1 MRKATILMALVL
13 FLSVCGVGVLAAD
26 IFEEHNQVVL
36 TEKVIYGDRTK
47 ANGLSVQV
55 DSHYRSRLF
64 WNTTLQF
71 NDAADVHTDYSFSAK
86 QIYKGREEEYDGINI
101 HNNVMESV
109 DTYVEEERLQEG
121 IGVAYRELLDETEA
135 GEDKSRN
142 ILLKDYISHYP
153 IGFNLDFPNTRLNS
167 SRVDLDLWRDL
178 GTVSESEAHIVQKI
192 RDYFKLPV
200 LEDQYLEIH
209 VSKRADGSRGSW
221 GGGTSRYGDW
231 YDLYGY
237 SVLSDDACY
246 FTFNTLTNDGKV
258 VDTSELPEGYGIYRL
273 PYHMENDG
281 ESWGDVSVI
290 DVDQLE
296 MVYPLTPGI
305 QIAYLSLNA
314 AQTCLYL
321 HTVEGGTYTITVID
335 LSTMEPKQM
344 LDVMHF
350 EDEPSWGISDQDD
363 FMVIDCYHTQEL
375 AVVSKDE
382 SGKLTLEYICP
393 VQPEEIK
400 DFYSFYSYDT
410 AMDFDGERLVLAQL
424 LDIEFSTEPDY
435 RDRTSCGI
443 QVAVYE
449 EDGMTFFGEYRSSL
463 DTGED
468 WTDHAFYVHGI
479 SHEPVVATWTR

>member
-153 IGFNLDFPNTRLNS
+153 IGFDLDLPNTRVTS